1 MLPLH
6 NSPIF
11 SAVFLTAFTLYTHFL
26 HLSTT
31 FCKFFEKIFYF
42 IFKRFFA
49 PIKAF
54 SLAKTRRMCY
64 TVDTVYNEVIQNKK
78 SRFIQEL
85 ETSKAIHLVLISAS
99 DVNKNEYSEEF
110 QKIIL
115 SDSLFR

>member
-1 MLPLH
+1 MKNQCPFCLC
-6 NSPIF
+6 SWK
-11 SAVFLTAFTLYTHFL
+11 SVETADKKERGAQIDLVIERDDNVIDLCEVKYT
-26 HLSTT
+26 
-31 FCKFFEKIFYF
+31 KEK
-42 IFKRFFA
+42 
-49 PIKAF
+49 
-54 SLAKTRRMCY
+54 Y